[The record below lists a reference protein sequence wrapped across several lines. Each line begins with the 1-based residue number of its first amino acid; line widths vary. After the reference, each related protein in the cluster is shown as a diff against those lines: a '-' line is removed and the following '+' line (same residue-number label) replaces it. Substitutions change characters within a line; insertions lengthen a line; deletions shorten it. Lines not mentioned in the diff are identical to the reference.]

1 MSIDEQENEY
11 EFDDSNVLDD
21 EELRSVD
28 PFSSDSENDAD
39 EVYMS
44 TSPPVIVSQDLDTEP
59 ERYTLK
65 ESMMSFQH

>member
-11 EFDDSNVLDD
+11 EFDDSEVLDD

-28 PFSSDSENDAD
+28 PFSSDSEQDVD

-44 TSPPVIVSQDLDTEP
+44 TSPPVIVS
-59 ERYTLK
+59 
-65 ESMMSFQH
+65 

>member
-11 EFDDSNVLDD
+11 EFDDSEVLDD

-28 PFSSDSENDAD
+28 PFSSDSEQDAD

-44 TSPPVIVSQDLDTEP
+44 TSPPVIVS
-59 ERYTLK
+59 
-65 ESMMSFQH
+65 